1 MGRGGAKAFV
11 MDTHNRYDATT
22 DSGIPDSQGPVA
34 LVRGES
40 PRTRASAHLP
50 GVRAGARLLRRQ
62 GLARRHDRVVLV
74 LAVDVLVQEVVV
86 RQGRERDLPPG
97 VQVPGSGQVGAGL
110 PAPGAD
116 VGLLDAVAP

>member
-34 LVRGES
+34 LVRDES

-74 LAVDVLVQEVVV
+74 LAVDVLVQQVVV

-97 VQVPGSGQVGAGL
+97 LPVQGSAQAPPGL
-110 PAPGAD
+110 PAPPPD
-116 VGLLDAVAP
+116 VVLLAAPP